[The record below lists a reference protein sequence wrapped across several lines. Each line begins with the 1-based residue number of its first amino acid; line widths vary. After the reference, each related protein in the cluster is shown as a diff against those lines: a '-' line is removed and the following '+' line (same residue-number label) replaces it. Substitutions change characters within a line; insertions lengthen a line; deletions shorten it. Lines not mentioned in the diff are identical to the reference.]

1 VNGTVVSRAPTASCG
16 ETLDGRYLFSDRFGN
31 GKTPSICAGLGRNV
45 GAGMPDLRRT
55 HFMRQARIPDDVV
68 IAGSEEAGNAICRID
83 AAPVTS
89 ADAWH
94 ASGEGRQ

>member
-1 VNGTVVSRAPTASCG
+1 
-16 ETLDGRYLFSDRFGN
+16 
-31 GKTPSICAGLGRNV
+31 
-45 GAGMPDLRRT
+45 
-55 HFMRQARIPDDVV
+55 MRQARIPDDVV